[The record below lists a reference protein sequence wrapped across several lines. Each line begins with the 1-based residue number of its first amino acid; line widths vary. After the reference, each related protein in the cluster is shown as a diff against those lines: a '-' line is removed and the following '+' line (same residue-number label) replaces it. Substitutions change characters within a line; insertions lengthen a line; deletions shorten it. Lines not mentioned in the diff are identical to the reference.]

1 MAKLAKGAVALVTG
15 GTSGI
20 GLALVEALHT
30 RGLSVRFCAR
40 DAKAVSELERR
51 LPGSRGYVCDVTK
64 PQALADMAAAIG
76 AADGR
81 LDLLVANVGRLHEPD
96 FTKAPVEEADI
107 CREIELNL
115 TAPVLTVNRFLPLL
129 RTSKDPHIVMVGSG
143 FGWSPSRRAPLYS
156 AAKAGIRSFVKSLRA
171 QLAPAGVHVMEVV
184 PPTVDTP
191 AVAHLAGPKLPSAVV
206 ARITIEGLEARRDA
220 VFPGHACA
228 IPIMLRIAPSVVER
242 ATLAR

>member
-51 LPGSRGYVCDVTK
+51 LPGSRGYVCDV
-64 PQALADMAAAIG
+64 
-76 AADGR
+76 
-81 LDLLVANVGRLHEPD
+81 
-96 FTKAPVEEADI
+96 TKAPVEEADI

-191 AVAHLAGPKLPSAVV
+191 AVAHLAGPKLPSAMV